1 MKNFL
6 RISSLFLAVALLI
19 FVPALVFS
27 QPGGTNTTNPTNIGG
42 TIPNPFNCTGNCT
55 IIDLIT
61 AILRNIIMPIAAVGV
76 TFWIIYAG
84 FGFLSAQ
91 GNPTKIS
98 AARENLLWSLIGAG
112 ILLGAVGISAVVQN
126 TVRAL
131 LAP

>member
-1 MKNFL
+1 MKKFL
-6 RISSLFLAVALLI
+6 GVASLFLILTMILVIPAVITAQGGPI
-19 FVPALVFS
+19 
-27 QPGGTNTTNPTNIGG
+27 QPNPPITG

-61 AILRNIIMPIAAVGV
+61 AILRNIVMPIAAVGV

-91 GNPTKIS
+91 GNQAKIT
-98 AARENLLWSLIGAG
+98 AAKENLLWSLIGAG

>member
-6 RISSLFLAVALLI
+6 RISSLFLVLTLF
-19 FVPALVFS
+19 FVLPLYVGA
-27 QPGGTNTTNPTNIGG
+27 QGGPILPNTTNIGG
-42 TIPNPFNCTGNCT
+42 TIPNPFNCTGSCT

-91 GNPTKIS
+91 GNQTKLND
-98 AARENLLWSLIGAG
+98 AKQNLLWSLIGAG

>member
-1 MKNFL
+1 MKKFL
-6 RISSLFLAVALLI
+6 GVVSLFLVLT
-19 FVPALVFS
+19 LVFVLPIAVNA
-27 QPGGTNTTNPTNIGG
+27 QIHNTTVTG

-61 AILRNIIMPIAAVGV
+61 AILRNIVMPIAAVGV

-91 GNPTKIS
+91 GNPTKIN
-98 AARENLLWSLIGAG
+98 AARENLQWSLIGAG

>member
-1 MKNFL
+1 
-6 RISSLFLAVALLI
+6 
-19 FVPALVFS
+19 
-27 QPGGTNTTNPTNIGG
+27 
-42 TIPNPFNCTGNCT
+42 
-55 IIDLIT
+55 
-61 AILRNIIMPIAAVGV
+61 MPIAAVGV

-91 GNPTKIS
+91 GNPTKIN
-98 AARENLLWSLIGAG
+98 AARENLQWSLIGAG

>member
-1 MKNFL
+1 MKNFI
-6 RISSLFLAVALLI
+6 RISSLFLLLSLVFVLPI
-19 FVPALVFS
+19 FVSA
-27 QPGGTNTTNPTNIGG
+27 QGGPIPPNTPPTIAG
-42 TIPNPFNCTGNCT
+42 TIPNPFNCTGSCT

-84 FGFLSAQ
+84 FGFISAQ
-91 GNPTKIS
+91 GNSAKIT

-112 ILLGAVGISAVVQN
+112 ILLGAVGISAVVRN
-126 TVRAL
+126 TVSAL

>member
-1 MKNFL
+1 MKKFL
-6 RISSLFLAVALLI
+6 GVASLFLTVALII

-27 QPGGTNTTNPTNIGG
+27 QPGGTNTNPPITG

-61 AILRNIIMPIAAVGV
+61 AILRNIVMPIAAVGV

-91 GNPTKIS
+91 GNQTKIT
-98 AARENLLWSLIGAG
+98 AAKENLLWSLIGAG

>member
-6 RISSLFLAVALLI
+6 KITGFLMIINLALFLPI
-19 FVPALVFS
+19 FIFAQGGFI
-27 QPGGTNTTNPTNIGG
+27 QPYAPVTG
-42 TIPNPFNCTGNCT
+42 TIPNPFNCTGGCT

-61 AILRNIIMPIAAVGV
+61 AILRNIVMPIAAVGV

-91 GNPTKIS
+91 GNPTKIN
-98 AARENLLWSLIGAG
+98 AARENLQWSRIGAG